1 MSLNMREVE
10 ADIDA
15 YVSSAEHDFEL
26 ADVCRAVSGTDAMS
40 EEQQARLEKTV
51 MNILIDSPEI
61 LFNPES
67 RKYIP
72 REMFFKG
79 GKFLII
85 PAQMEIE
92 QGILVPG
99 HRFAPFCSS
108 DIFPSEVKLTDGG
121 GQVLSTRK
129 VVLPIDEAAVF
140 HALLGAGQMFEFFVA
155 DNQENAKVLS
165 GGMNVPG
172 KKLTLSVFDM
182 GEFYRDHK
190 FKHGD
195 VLSVTVR
202 DWTLGD
208 FELTYVPAAARN
220 HDGGMKWIEKLGDA
234 MEEVIEEYSDY
245 IEIPEQFARAFNIA
259 GRDMLIDPQAG
270 ITEFYMRSR
279 RIQIALVGGETVLT
293 LVNDD
298 QSEDA
303 DDDLYDEDIPG
314 GVCISQGETGS
325 FDKLLKDTGSVLQE
339 SEVMSFILDQF
350 YQEDPTFEVFFQRA
364 FGGQKLTFADEAQ
377 EVIFLNY
384 LEDMWESLYSNYN
397 RFVDENKG
405 PVRSRLVEIIEERMN
420 WLRYLGDLEVDMEKI
435 AANEAFSNLVSAS
448 VHFTSL
454 CQLLSSEEHFVSGSE
469 VENMLETL
477 DNMAELQKSYID
489 ELNLVIAAMQ

>member
-26 ADVCRAVSGTDAMS
+26 ADVCRAVSGTDGMS

-51 MNILIDSPEI
+51 MNILVDSPEI
-61 LFNPES
+61 LFNPEN
-67 RKYIP
+67 RRYTP
-72 REMFFKG
+72 REVFFNG

-85 PAQMEIE
+85 PAKMEIE

-99 HRFAPFCSS
+99 HRFAPFCSN
-108 DIFPSEVKLTDGG
+108 DIFPSEVRLTDGG

-129 VVLPIDEAAVF
+129 VVLPVDEAAVF

-182 GEFYRDHK
+182 GRFYREHK

-208 FELTYVPAAARN
+208 FELAYIPASARS

-234 MEEVIEEYSDY
+234 MEEVIEEYCDY

-270 ITEFYMRSR
+270 ITEFY
-279 RIQIALVGGETVLT
+279 
-293 LVNDD
+293 N
-298 QSEDA
+298 
-303 DDDLYDEDIPG
+303 
-314 GVCISQGETGS
+314 
-325 FDKLLKDTGSVLQE
+325 
-339 SEVMSFILDQF
+339 FI
-350 YQEDPTFEVFFQRA
+350 Y
-364 FGGQKLTFADEAQ
+364 
-377 EVIFLNY
+377 
-384 LEDMWESLYSNYN
+384 
-397 RFVDENKG
+397 
-405 PVRSRLVEIIEERMN
+405 
-420 WLRYLGDLEVDMEKI
+420 WL
-435 AANEAFSNLVSAS
+435 
-448 VHFTSL
+448 
-454 CQLLSSEEHFVSGSE
+454 
-469 VENMLETL
+469 
-477 DNMAELQKSYID
+477 
-489 ELNLVIAAMQ
+489 